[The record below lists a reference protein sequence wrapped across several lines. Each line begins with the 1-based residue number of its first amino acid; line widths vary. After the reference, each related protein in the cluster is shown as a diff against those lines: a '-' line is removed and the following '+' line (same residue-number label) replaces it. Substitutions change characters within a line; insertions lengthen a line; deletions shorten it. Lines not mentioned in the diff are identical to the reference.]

1 MRTAPQNQPR
11 PSKATSSRP
20 VRPAP
25 AIPAAPLPT
34 ELGAAADPA
43 IAASGHDFRRISIE
57 PPAAELA
64 VSQPGDATEREADR
78 LADRA
83 LADPAPRPS
92 GAPAMALP
100 RSRSVFPSPG
110 QSLDSSTR
118 AFLEPRL
125 GWDLGAVR
133 VHTDADA
140 ARSATA
146 LDAAAFT
153 VGSDIA
159 FAPHRYAPATPR
171 GRALLAHEVAHVVQ
185 SSAPSAGP
193 GILARQTVETYET
206 KGLAVDPAK
215 VRLLA
220 DRGYWQLKI
229 SSVLQLGSDPA
240 TTARFQQDPEERDAV
255 LSVVWQ
261 IRPTTAVTRDVEQ
274 LVTVPKRAAR
284 TSQSLLYQITFRRGA
299 AGAQD
304 IVEVR
309 FVSAGPGT
317 APVVP
322 EVPST
327 SFRRS
332 VAYSSSGFPGAPDAY
347 WKAHS
352 EQERRVFHWIETQAP
367 APKFDQILTIPAGS
381 GSSSPAASFEVG
393 GDKAPSGKLS
403 NVTVIYLGAT
413 AATQKAATTGYG
425 SHDFAEE
432 GIEELQTLGDPVRH
446 EKLGTLKGIDR
457 LAPAE
462 RAAVRYSIGQYFRG
476 GTRNAEVDAIVP
488 LDATAAR
495 PRRAFYTFRFAPTT
509 NEVDIQKIGE
519 EGKDASLTPQG
530 ELAGVKGFQD
540 HTQGTTDADQVKALK
555 GWLKTRYPGVSP
567 AGATV
572 ADIEKDVTAKIRADS
587 GGPLWFEKNYGI
599 QILDKREA
607 EARLKKIG
615 HGDPAELQ
623 GLSAFTPADL
633 QLLETILEKMS
644 DPLVKTFKGLQMIR
658 QKSFFEPVI
667 GSKPLQFNERK
678 DIGGITVQSSTNRTS
693 LIFDAASA
701 NVDTLF
707 LGGLGPG
714 GKAVVESH
722 TGLAVTHELG
732 HTIASLP
739 GVQKAFD
746 ALVKGSPPPI
756 TWVAGQDPPK
766 ELLPEAFALYYSDP
780 EWLKTKWLDLYNFF
794 DALDTTGKVPKP

>member
-1 MRTAPQNQPR
+1 
-11 PSKATSSRP
+11 
-20 VRPAP
+20 
-25 AIPAAPLPT
+25 
-34 ELGAAADPA
+34 
-43 IAASGHDFRRISIE
+43 
-57 PPAAELA
+57 
-64 VSQPGDATEREADR
+64 
-78 LADRA
+78 
-83 LADPAPRPS
+83 
-92 GAPAMALP
+92 
-100 RSRSVFPSPG
+100 
-110 QSLDSSTR
+110 
-118 AFLEPRL
+118 
-125 GWDLGAVR
+125 
-133 VHTDADA
+133 
-140 ARSATA
+140 
-146 LDAAAFT
+146 
-153 VGSDIA
+153 
-159 FAPHRYAPATPR
+159 
-171 GRALLAHEVAHVVQ
+171 VVQ
-185 SSAPSAGP
+185 SSVPAAGP
-193 GILARQTVETYET
+193 RVLARQTVETYET

-215 VRLLA
+215 VRPLA

-229 SSVLQLGSDPA
+229 SSVLQLGLDPA
-240 TTARFQQDPEERDAV
+240 TTARFQRDLEERDAV

-284 TSQSLLYQITFRRGA
+284 TSQSLLYQITFRPGGA

-352 EQERRVFHWIETQAP
+352 EQERRVFHWIETQAS
-367 APKFDQILTIPAGS
+367 APRFDQLLTIPAGS
-381 GSSSPAASFEVG
+381 GSSSPAAAFEVS
-393 GDKAPSGKLS
+393 GDKASSSGKLS
-403 NVTVIYLGAT
+403 NVTVVFLGAT

-432 GIEELQTLGDPVRH
+432 GIEELQTVGDPVHH

-462 RAAVRYSIGQYFRG
+462 RSAVRFSIAQYFRS

-495 PRRAFYTFRFAPTT
+495 PKRAFYTFRFAPTT
-509 NEVDIQKIGE
+509 NDVEVQKIGE

-530 ELAGVKGFQD
+530 SLAGVKGFQD
-540 HTQGTTDADQVKALK
+540 HTQGATDADQVKALK

-572 ADIEKDVTAKIRADS
+572 KDLEADVTARIRADS
-587 GGPLWFEKNYGI
+587 GSPLWFEKNYGI
-599 QILDKREA
+599 KILDATQA

-633 QLLETILEKMS
+633 QLLETVLEKMS
-644 DPLVKTFKGLQMIR
+644 DPIVQTFKGLQMIR
-658 QKSFFEPVI
+658 QKTLFEPVI

-678 DIGGITVQSSTNRTS
+678 DIGGITIQSSTNRTT

-707 LGGLGPG
+707 LGGLGAG
-714 GKAVVESH
+714 GKAVVETH

-746 ALVKGSPPPI
+746 ALVASKGIHPV

-766 ELLPEAFALYYSDP
+766 ELFPEAFALYYSDP
-780 EWLKTKWLDLYNFF
+780 EWLKTNWLDLYNFF
-794 DALDTTGKVPKP
+794 DALDTTGKAPKP